1 MLNWLFRKAP
11 TEPIAPPK
19 SKASVFS
26 THIDYDP
33 SDKHSNIR
41 AVLGRLTDLINK
53 SQPRPVNA
61 KGEAVAMDSADDG
74 TQFKNQFALSQP
86 NIPDALLFWYAS
98 QNFIGHQMCA
108 ILAQHWLIDKVCS
121 MPARDAIRQGYTIE
135 SDGSD
140 LDDETIKAIKKC
152 DKRYRLDKNMEQFL
166 RFGRIFGVRVAFFK
180 IEYPGQPDDYYEL
193 PFNIDSVTLGS
204 YKGIVQV
211 DPYWAA
217 PMLDQDASS
226 RPDTMHFYE
235 PTWWMINGK
244 RYHRSHLIIFRNSDL
259 PDMLKPTYQYG
270 GVPIPQRIMERV
282 YAAERTANEGPLLAM
297 TKRTTVLKVDLDK
310 AFANKAEFDQRM
322 QDWIAT
328 RDNQQVK
335 LIGESDELEQ
345 HDTALAD
352 LDAVIMTQYQIVAA
366 AGDVPATKLL
376 GTTPKGFNSTG
387 DYEEASYHEMLESLQ
402 THDLTPFIER
412 HHDLVMKSDIGKKIQ
427 LTVSWNPLDSP
438 TALEYAQI
446 NLAKA
451 QAGAAL
457 VESGAIDGGDE
468 RERLIADKNSDYP
481 GLVGY
486 AGNTAGFD
494 PDLDPADPP
503 TPPDAAD
510 PKAKRSGGTLN
521 PAAL

>member
-1 MLNWLFRKAP
+1 MLNWLFRKPIAP
-11 TEPIAPPK
+11 TAPPK

-33 SDKHSNIR
+33 SDKQHNIR
-41 AVLGRLTDLINK
+41 AVIGRLEELINK
-53 SQPRPVNA
+53 SQPKPVTA
-61 KGEAVAMDSADDG
+61 TGEAIAMDSADDG

-121 MPARDAIRQGYTIE
+121 MPARDAIRQGYAIE
-135 SDGSD
+135 SDGGE
-140 LDDETIKAIKKC
+140 LDDATLKKIKKC
-152 DKRYRLDKNMEQFL
+152 NKRYRLDKNMEQFL
-166 RFGRIFGVRVAFFK
+166 RFGRIFGVRIAFFK
-180 IEYPGQPDDYYEL
+180 IESTDPDFYEK
-193 PFNIDSVTLGS
+193 PFNIDGVKPKS

-211 DPYWAA
+211 DPYWCA
-217 PMLDQDASS
+217 PMLDQEASS
-226 RPDTMHFYE
+226 QPDTMHFYE

-297 TKRTTVLKVDLDK
+297 TKRTTALKVDLDK
-310 AFANKAEFDQRM
+310 AYANKAKFDQRM
-322 QDWIAT
+322 LDWIAT
-328 RDNQQVK
+328 RDNQQIK
-335 LIGESDELEQ
+335 LLGLEDEMEQ
-345 HDTALAD
+345 FDTALSD

-366 AGDVPATKLL
+366 SGDVPATKLL

-402 THDLTPFIER
+402 THDLTPLMDR
-412 HHDLVMKSDIGKKIQ
+412 HLQLVMRSDIGKDMQ
-427 LTVSWNPLDSP
+427 LDVSWNPLDSP

-451 QAGAAL
+451 QTAVAL
-457 VESGAIDGGDE
+457 VDAGSIDGGDD
-468 RERLIADKNSDYP
+468 RARLIADKNSDYS
-481 GLVGY
+481 GLKQY

-494 PDLDPADPP
+494 PDLAQEDPP

-510 PKAKRSGGTLN
+510 PKAKKSGGVIN